1 MAKGITDAK
10 DSGSFVGTGPRIDG
24 GGMPKANPVPT
35 GVTIDKIVP
44 PSPVMSNL
52 TGKPPSGNTNF
63 NSGYTRGYN
72 SVRDYGPSSNQ
83 GSKFNAQFNR
93 VPNAS
98 GVKSYVAAERALN
111 QELRNVAFR
120 EFKGLAPKGY
130 NIPPAKGAVQ
140 PKFQNPDN
148 FNMLDTDSK
157 NFYKPVKGL
166 GKGLTGWTPSA
177 QTGGRLGLP
186 FDNVAALKDRYGELM
201 GAKARLRDMRN
212 DGAVSLF
219 PQKPGNR
226 NSNFDSGFDYGTNG
240 GGVGFSLFT
249 K

>member
-1 MAKGITDAK
+1 MAKRGVNLGNRPI
-10 DSGSFVGTGPRIDG
+10 GPVIDG
-24 GGMPKANPVPT
+24 GGAPKPNPAPS

-44 PSPVMSNL
+44 PSPIMKNA
-52 TGKPPSGNTNF
+52 TGKPPSNNYTF
-63 NSGYTRGYN
+63 NSGYNRGYE
-72 SVRDYGPSSNQ
+72 SVRNYGPSSNQ

-93 VPNAS
+93 APNAS
-98 GVKSYVAAERALN
+98 GAKSYVAAERALN
-111 QELRNVAFR
+111 RELRDVAFR
-120 EFKGLAPKGY
+120 DFKGLAPKGY
-130 NIPPAKGAVQ
+130 NIPPAKGAMQ

-148 FNMLDTDSK
+148 FNMLDTDNK

-166 GKGLTGWTPSA
+166 GKGLNFTPSA

-186 FDNVAALKDRYGELM
+186 FDNAAALKDRYGELM

-212 DGAVSLF
+212 IGATSLF
-219 PQKPGNR
+219 PQNPGNR
-226 NSNFDSGFDYGTNG
+226 NSNFDSGFDYGTG